1 MPESLFSKVTSL
13 QPATLQKRDSGVGIF
28 MLILQNFL
36 EHLLHLQMPAS
47 ETSIKS
53 KVLLK

>member
-28 MLILQNFL
+28 MLILQKIL
-36 EHLLHLQMPAS
+36 EHLFLHLQMPAS
-47 ETSIKS
+47 ETST
-53 KVLLK
+53 